1 MERNIRKILTIF
13 LIIAIAIAV
22 RFGLELAY
30 NAVIALID
38 AAPFVGYATRTAFV
52 LLLVIVWLTVA
63 LRSDSPTQ
71 KMPWLL
77 LLLFEPV
84 IGIALFLTFGRNFK
98 YSLRYRR
105 RPRIH
110 DDSYIT
116 KEVRAEAGDV
126 QLPDVDPDV
135 AALFHASHRISYHQ
149 PFVDDTSVDVFRN
162 GETFYPDLLDELTRA
177 KRFILMEFFIV
188 RSDTRGRQ
196 IIDLLM
202 DKAAAGLE
210 VKLIMDALGSSRIN
224 RLYLRKIKRSKI
236 DLIINDKIYFPLF
249 NTRIN
254 FRNHRKIVVID
265 GQVGYTGGMNLAD
278 EYDNSIDYAYYFRDT
293 QVKLRGAA
301 VKSLTSVFFKD
312 YYYNTGTFIDSDDYY
327 PKTQVK
333 SQGIVQILQSGPD
346 SHEAHIRS
354 VYLKA
359 IMTAKHS
366 IRIMT
371 PYMSLDQETLTALII
386 AKRSGVDVEVIIPG
400 TPDKYLVYK
409 VTQYF
414 ATMLLTHTI
423 DVYRYVKGFSHA
435 KVLIIDDKIASVGSY
450 NMNHRSALID
460 FEITALFTGDAV
472 QTVLDQYAQDKIDSE
487 KIDPVAWKKRPIY
500 HRLFEVAMSIFT
512 PII

>member
-1 MERNIRKILTIF
+1 MERSIRKIIII
-13 LIIAIAIAV
+13 LIIIAVAIAV

-30 NAVIALID
+30 NAVLAIGD
-38 AAPFVGYATRTAFV
+38 AAPFVGYVARTGFV
-52 LLLVIVWLTVA
+52 LLLIIVWLAVA
-63 LRSDSPTQ
+63 LRSDSPAQ

-98 YSLRYRR
+98 YSIRYRR
-105 RPRIH
+105 RPLIH

-116 KEVRAEAGDV
+116 KETRAHIGKIMLPSEDEDV
-126 QLPDVDPDV
+126 ES
-135 AALFHASHRISYHQ
+135 LFQASHRISYHQ
-149 PFVDDTSVDVFRN
+149 PFVNTTATEIFRN
-162 GETFYPDLLDELTRA
+162 GENFYPDLLEEIA
-177 KRFILMEFFIV
+177 KAESFVLMEFFIV
-188 RSDTRGRQ
+188 RSDKRGRQ
-196 IIDLLM
+196 VIDLLM
-202 DKAAAGLE
+202 QKAEEGVD
-210 VKLIMDALGSSRIN
+210 VKIIMDALGSSRIN
-224 RLYLRKIKRSKI
+224 RFYLRKIKRSKI

-265 GQVGYTGGMNLAD
+265 GEVGYTGGMNLAD

-293 QVKLRGAA
+293 QIKLRGAA
-301 VKSLTSVFFKD
+301 VRSLTSVFFKD
-312 YYYNTGTFIDSDDYY
+312 YYYNTGRFIDDDRYY
-327 PKTQVK
+327 PTTKVEGD
-333 SQGIVQILQSGPD
+333 GIVQILQSGPD
-346 SHEAHIRS
+346 SHEAHIRN

-359 IMTAKHS
+359 IMNAKQS

-386 AKRSGVDVEVIIPG
+386 AKRSGINVEVIIPG

-414 ATMLLTHTI
+414 ATALLNNGI

-435 KVLIIDDKIASVGSY
+435 KILIVDDKIASVGSY

-460 FEITALFTGDAV
+460 FEVTALFTGSGV
-472 QTVLDQYAQDKIDSE
+472 QTVLDQFIQDRYDSV

-500 HRLFEVAMSIFT
+500 HRFFEVAMSIFT